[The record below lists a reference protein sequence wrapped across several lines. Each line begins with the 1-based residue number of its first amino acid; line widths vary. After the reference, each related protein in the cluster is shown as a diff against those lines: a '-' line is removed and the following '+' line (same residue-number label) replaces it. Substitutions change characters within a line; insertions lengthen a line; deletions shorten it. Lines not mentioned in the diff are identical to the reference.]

1 MSSDIDGG
9 KDDDRLVRFRIDFVF
24 EVISTDD
31 ESRTVR
37 FIARPDPRRYEWRT
51 EKGERYLYDKFDDL
65 RFPEDILK
73 KFAEDLKGHPINY
86 EPQKIG
92 DAVAYVRSRR
102 PLILSFLKGDQSPP
116 TFADPS
122 DDFLASLETDKLE
135 FVILSLD
142 LVGSTKLATSVPV
155 ADYSRLIQTALFEI
169 SEIVPLFHG
178 HVLKYTGDGI
188 IAYFP
193 APSFITKNDLALDCA
208 LTLRRLVQDGLNP
221 VLVETGYQ
229 PISARIGLDSG
240 EAAVVAIGSPTT
252 KQHRDII
259 GAVISLACKIQ
270 SRAPVGGIALGD
282 VTERNLHT
290 SWRTICC
297 EMDMGSDWKYV
308 DPETGERYRVHK
320 VRFG

>member
-169 SEIVPLFHG
+169 SEIVPYSMGMFLSTPVTESSPIFPHR
-178 HVLKYTGDGI
+178 VLSRRTI
-188 IAYFP
+188 SRWIV
-193 APSFITKNDLALDCA
+193 L
-208 LTLRRLVQDGLNP
+208 LRYDAWSKT
-221 VLVETGYQ
+221 VLI
-229 PISARIGLDSG
+229 PFLS
-240 EAAVVAIGSPTT
+240 
-252 KQHRDII
+252 KRDI
-259 GAVISLACKIQ
+259 SL
-270 SRAPVGGIALGD
+270 SALA
-282 VTERNLHT
+282 
-290 SWRTICC
+290 SA
-297 EMDMGSDWKYV
+297 
-308 DPETGERYRVHK
+308 
-320 VRFG
+320 